1 MQVLG
6 EDQDL
11 GSGVLA
17 ADADVVELSGV
28 AQGDGA
34 DGPDLVG
41 ADAVVGL
48 GVAVAGGGFRPG
60 GVGSC
65 RGLAAG
71 QRAVRPLVVVG
82 GGELAGQCLQLGDG
96 GGLAGLGGEP
106 FLEGLLESFCFALDL
121 GVVRLPV
128 FCRMPRRR
136 SSVTAGK
143 VCQVACWRPR
153 GNLV

>member
-17 ADADVVELSGV
+17 AGADVVELSGV
-28 AQGDGA
+28 AQGDGS

-41 ADAVVGL
+41 ADAVVGV
-48 GVAVAGGGFRPG
+48 GVTVAGGGFGPG

-65 RGLAAG
+65 GGLAAG
-71 QRAVRPLVVVG
+71 QRAVGPLVVAG
-82 GGELAGQCLQLGDG
+82 GGELVEQCLQLGDG

-106 FLEGLLESFCFALDL
+106 FVKGLLKSFYFALGL
-121 GVVRLPV
+121 GVVLT
-128 FCRMPRRR
+128 C
-136 SSVTAGK
+136 SLTSTWA
-143 VCQVACWRPR
+143 A
-153 GNLV
+153 